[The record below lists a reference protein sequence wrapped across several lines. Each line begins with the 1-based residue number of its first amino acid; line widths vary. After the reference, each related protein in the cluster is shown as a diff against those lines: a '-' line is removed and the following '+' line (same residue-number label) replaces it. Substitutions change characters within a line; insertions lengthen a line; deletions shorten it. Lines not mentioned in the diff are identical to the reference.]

1 MKNPYKLIDRFQM
14 KTDGSNF
21 QVETINYIFSIYIYR
36 LIPLSIFLTFET
48 YSLFLKNFYYKLYS
62 YLLTIHP
69 STRNIFIPNAIIS
82 TQRVDTTRLIHN
94 SRNSILNTTQLT
106 LQIRSSPPSPVHDE
120 RNRAK

>member
-69 STRNIFIPNAIIS
+69 STRNIFILNAIIS
-82 TQRVDTTRLIHN
+82 TQRVDTTRLVHTRAIP
-94 SRNSILNTTQLT
+94 SSIARNLPY
-106 LQIRSSPPSPVHDE
+106 R
-120 RNRAK
+120 

>member
-1 MKNPYKLIDRFQM
+1 MKNPYKLIDRFRM

-69 STRNIFIPNAIIS
+69 STRNIFILNAIIS
-82 TQRVDTTRLIHN
+82 TQRVDTTHLIHN

-106 LQIRSSPPSPVHDE
+106 YR
-120 RNRAK
+120 